1 MFLLLLLSK
10 EAVLVQF
17 LLGIQEENVSFPTI
31 LYIYPFG

>member
-1 MFLLLLLSK
+1 MFLLPLLSN
-10 EAVLVQF
+10 EPELVQI